1 MGNIKSVIEL
11 ENLNEPELVDH
22 LNNSLEDYQVEH
34 IAPGTRIIVSNKQL
48 VHKIGVVSG
57 EEIKIKTRSRKM
69 RRVQIW
75 AYVISFFIAFLI
87 QRLIFP
93 EHGFLLF
100 FIFYLM
106 LGETIIWYFRDD
118 VYKTMVRGHDRIIA
132 VMREVEKKD

>member
-22 LNNSLEDYQVEH
+22 LNTSLEEYRVKH

-57 EEIKIKTRSRKM
+57 EKIKIKTRSRKM
-69 RRVQIW
+69 RRIHIW
-75 AYVISFFIAFLI
+75 AFVISFLI
-87 QRLIFP
+87 VFPLQRLIFP
-93 EHGFLLF
+93 EHGFLAF
-100 FIFYLM
+100 FIFYLISA
-106 LGETIIWYFRDD
+106 EIIIWYFRDD
-118 VYKTMVRGHDRIIA
+118 VYKTMVRGHDRVIA